1 MNYLCRDARIE
12 ELEKHTEQLEE
23 QLERLDWERQLAQ
36 QSAQSRE
43 DALKT
48 EREDAQR
55 REDALKTE
63 FEEAQRRADTLKAE
77 LKTGADNLTKAYL
90 CIQGF
95 VKENEKLAA
104 QLEKT
109 KQEALRAAPRGSVGS
124 EIVALARTGNGHAV
138 EQMDVSHRANLL
150 VREGVERAAA
160 KFRPALAAYRG
171 RYDRVRGSLGDCRRN
186 CALLRQRMEE
196 LGDFLQQLLTS
207 WEANETLNLSA
218 LR

>member
-1 MNYLCRDARIE
+1 M
-12 ELEKHTEQLEE
+12 
-23 QLERLDWERQLAQ
+23 DWERQLAQ
-36 QSAQSRE
+36 QNAKSRE
-43 DALKT
+43 DALKA

-63 FEEAQRRADTLKAE
+63 CEEAQRRADTLKAE

-104 QLEKT
+104 QLGKT
-109 KQEALRAAPRGSVGS
+109 KQEVMKAATRGSVGS

-138 EQMDVSHRANLL
+138 EQMDTSHRANLLL

-160 KFRPALAAYRG
+160 KFRPTLAAYRG
-171 RYDRVRGSLGDCRRN
+171 RYDRVRSSLGDCRRN

>member
-1 MNYLCRDARIE
+1 VKKDAFVYTLIKYLNYLCRDARIE
-12 ELEKHTEQLEE
+12 ELEKNTEHLEE

-36 QSAQSRE
+36 QNAQSRE
-43 DALKT
+43 DALKA
-48 EREDAQR
+48 EREGAQR
-55 REDALKTE
+55 RE
-63 FEEAQRRADTLKAE
+63 DTLKAE

-109 KQEALRAAPRGSVGS
+109 KQEALRAVTRGSVGS
-124 EIVALARTGNGHAV
+124 EIVALARIGSGHAV

-171 RYDRVRGSLGDCRRN
+171 RYDRVRSSLGDCRRN

>member
-1 MNYLCRDARIE
+1 VNKDAFVYTLIKYLNYLCRDARIE

-23 QLERLDWERQLAQ
+23 HLERLDWERQLAQ
-36 QSAQSRE
+36 QNAQSRE

-48 EREDAQR
+48 EREGAQR
-55 REDALKTE
+55 REDS
-63 FEEAQRRADTLKAE
+63 LKAE

-95 VKENEKLAA
+95 VKENEKLSA

-109 KQEALRAAPRGSVGS
+109 KQEALRAATRGSVGS
-124 EIVALARTGNGHAV
+124 EIVALARTGSGHAV
-138 EQMDVSHRANLL
+138 EQMDTSHRASLL

-160 KFRPALAAYRG
+160 KFRPALAAYQG
-171 RYDRVRGSLGDCRRN
+171 RYDRVRSSLGDCRRN